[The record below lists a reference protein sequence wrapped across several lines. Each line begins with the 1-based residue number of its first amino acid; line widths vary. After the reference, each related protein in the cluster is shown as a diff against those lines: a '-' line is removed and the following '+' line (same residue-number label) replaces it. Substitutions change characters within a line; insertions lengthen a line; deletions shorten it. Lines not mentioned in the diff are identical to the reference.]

1 MGKIKTIISPLISLS
16 FIIMLHAK
24 IVLASFFNTKYCDKP
39 PFSVSQTRLR
49 KLKCLSHGSEGEE
62 NDDKIKKIV
71 T

>member
-1 MGKIKTIISPLISLS
+1 
-16 FIIMLHAK
+16 MLHAK
-24 IVLASFFNTKYCDKP
+24 IVLASFFNTKRCDKP
-39 PFSVSQTRLR
+39 PFSVSQTLLR